1 MTSIEYKQIMASRP
15 FRIIVG
21 ADKKEF
27 MIHADLLSNLS
38 KPLGALVNNQM
49 KESNTG
55 VAEWPEVEEETF
67 VRFCQFAYTGGYDEP
82 IPEMLP
88 KAKDEPR
95 EKVSGPSYDAKK
107 AEDIFVTGPGYK
119 IDDFFSDSL
128 AYSKKTKKSRETT
141 PPPRARNSDRTW
153 SQFKSLSYAVPAKP
167 NEDPKPPPVP
177 LSEVLLSHARLYVLA
192 DYYDIQNL
200 MTLSLQKLHRLLA
213 SADPGTSWADAVVK
227 LVAYSYPNTADHGD
241 ELRTLLTKYIACKIE
256 LLWDKPG
263 FRDLLAGY
271 GELSAAVIGHMIP
284 RLD

>member
-67 VRFCQFAYTGGYDEP
+67 VCFCQFAYTGGYDEP
-82 IPEMLP
+82 VSAMLP

-95 EKVSGPSYDAKK
+95 EKVSGPSYDAEE
-107 AEDIFVTGPGYK
+107 AEEIILPEPTTQVH
-119 IDDFFSDSL
+119 DFFND
-128 AYSKKTKKSRETT
+128 REIT
-141 PPPRARNSDRTW
+141 PPRGRNSDRTW
-153 SQFKSLSYAVPAKP
+153 NQFKSLSYAVPAKP
-167 NEDPKPPPVP
+167 NEDPKPPPAP

-192 DYYDIQNL
+192 DYYDIQDL
-200 MTLSLQKLHRLLA
+200 MTLSLQKLHRLLV
-213 SADPGTSWADAVVK
+213 SADLGTGWADAVVE
-227 LVAYSYPNTADHGD
+227 LVAYSYPNTADKGYGASGYD
-241 ELRTLLTKYIACKIE
+241 ELRTLLAKYIACRVEIF
-256 LLWDKPG
+256 WGKPA
-263 FRDLLAGY
+263 FRDLLAEY
-271 GELSAAVIGHMIP
+271 GELSAAVIGHMIQ